1 MNYPYNVF
9 RTKVEEHVFWVAEC
23 PTLKGCVGQG
33 ETPDEAVAELE
44 SNVNEWL
51 KTAAEYEIEIPEVP
65 IEMMSDYSGKFTV
78 RVAPYVHKQAAE
90 FAKKHGVSLNQYVND
105 AIVTQNKMLST
116 ALYIEPEIKTL
127 VENLK
132 AMNSNSNGRIYMY
145 KS

>member
-1 MNYPYNVF
+1 MKYPYNVF
-9 RTKVEEHVFWVAEC
+9 QTKVEEHVFWVAEC

-33 ETPDEAVAELE
+33 ETPNDAVAELE
-44 SNVNEWL
+44 SNVNEWIAIA
-51 KTAAEYEIEIPEVP
+51 TESGIDIPEVP
-65 IEMMSDYSGKFTV
+65 IASMSDYSGKFTV

-90 FAKKHGVSLNQYVND
+90 IAKKQGVSLNQYVND

-116 ALYIEPEIKTL
+116 ALYIEPEIKSL

-132 AMNSNSNGRIYMY
+132 VMNKNSNGRLYVY

>member
-1 MNYPYNVF
+1 MKYPYNVF
-9 RTKVEEHVFWVAEC
+9 QTKVEEHVFWVAEC

-33 ETPDEAVAELE
+33 ETPNDAVAELE
-44 SNVNEWL
+44 SNVNEWIAIA
-51 KTAAEYEIEIPEVP
+51 TESGIDIPEVP
-65 IEMMSDYSGKFTV
+65 IASMNDYSGKFTV

-90 FAKKHGVSLNQYVND
+90 IAKKQGVSLNQYVND

-116 ALYIEPEIKTL
+116 ALYIEPEIKSL

-132 AMNSNSNGRIYMY
+132 VMNKNSNGRLYIY